1 MLLATQGPEGPQV
14 SREFSATQSNANPA
28 KQAPHIEGSGGNVAA
43 EIGSGP
49 SAASEMTHSGGPN
62 SKDAPLQEVWASP
75 DEAWTQQPSG
85 TLKPPQV
92 RFTSSVAA
100 KHSEAEAGVEATAP
114 ETVAAAREAPTSPA
128 SAVQLGPTAALED
141 FDEDSDFHYV
151 FIFTNP
157 SSGGNKASAF
167 TRTGVSRLTLTEPY
181 SAKIFIYDIR
191 EGPSGGKPGFLLL
204 KAISARKGVHGDLR
218 PSSAAEKDTIR
229 ILVAGGDGTVMW
241 CLDEMKITGVDSEVC
256 AVGVVPYGTGNDFA
270 NVFGWRPFNA
280 ANPFDASLNTLRKLV
295 DCCMQASVVY
305 HDLWHEVVERGR
317 QEVKEL
323 RFTMSNYFSMGVE
336 SRIGRGFDRHRTKS
350 RTLNKMR
357 YGIEGLKKT
366 LMTFTK
372 SINQIIVGLKV
383 NPGTPEEKVLFTT
396 DKAVAEQQQIPLL
409 KKTASLVVLN
419 IPSFSGGNDIWGPSK
434 KLALIMPNK
443 QAQLEAK
450 LKQEF
455 FIALVSRRCVCL
467 SGAVA
472 KELLKVPQ
480 QMGDKNLEFVTFE
493 SVPSMGM
500 EFLLHGRGSR
510 LHSGE
515 GPWEI
520 SFRPLDDKT
529 RVYFQTDG
537 EFFQLT
543 QPSSVTLSHD
553 RRVRV
558 LTLKPQGVEERVLAI
573 SIHTRIMEASLHG
586 DPLQFNLCGMLLD
599 CDC

>member
-305 HDLWHEVVERGR
+305 HDLWHVCVTLRPGGHFTRINPVTRRKEVVERGR

-450 LKQEF
+450 
-455 FIALVSRRCVCL
+455 
-467 SGAVA
+467 
-472 KELLKVPQ
+472 ELLKVPQ

-558 LTLKPQGVEERVLAI
+558 LTLKPQGYQEAVALVVRGRIVRP
-573 SIHTRIMEASLHG
+573 TRGGGEGACH
-586 DPLQFNLCGMLLD
+586 
-599 CDC
+599 